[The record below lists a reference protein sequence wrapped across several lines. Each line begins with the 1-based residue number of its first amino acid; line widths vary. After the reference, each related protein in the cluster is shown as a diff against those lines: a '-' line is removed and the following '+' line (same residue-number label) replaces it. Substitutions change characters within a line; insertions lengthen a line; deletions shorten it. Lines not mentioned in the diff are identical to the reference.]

1 MVRHNYN
8 DPEEFAALERKAYDG
23 QLDFYGYPLPAA
35 EYRYFDRIQNIG
47 YRVRH
52 EGLSREQA
60 RRERD
65 MALRD
70 YQDDIYT
77 LTRNLEAAAEYTDS
91 RIRMGALVDEIYKE
105 RTPPGKLRL
114 ALEFVELTIHEEG
127 FARRNLSA
135 GYLEAENNA

>member
-1 MVRHNYN
+1 MVRHNFKN
-8 DPEEFAALERKAYDG
+8 PEEFAALERKAYDG
-23 QLDFYGYPLPAA
+23 QLDFNGFLPAA

-60 RRERD
+60 RSERD

-105 RTPPGKLRL
+105 RTPLGKLRL

-127 FARRNLSA
+127 FARRNLST